1 MELKLY
7 TVNDGKNVINKT
19 MTLKTT
25 MEINLKRDVDIINP
39 RLILILIPNLP
50 TGFSGINYAEIPE
63 LNRFYFV
70 DSITNISSTLWQLEL
85 SCDVLETY
93 KADILASNAR
103 FYRNLKAGDYF
114 DTALESSHITT
125 VAKYASN
132 KGISESET
140 LIMTTV
146 GVK

>member
-7 TVNDGKNVINKT
+7 TVNDGKNVIDKT

-25 MEINLKRDVDIINP
+25 MKINLKRDVDIINP
-39 RLILILIPNLP
+39 RLILIPNLP
-50 TGFSGINYAEIPE
+50 TGFRGINYAEIPE

-70 DSITNISSTLWQLEL
+70 DSITNISSTLWQLDL

-114 DTALESSHITT
+114 DTVIESSHITT
-125 VAKYASN
+125 VAKYSSN
-132 KGISESET
+132 KGISDSET

-146 GVK
+146 GAK

>member
-7 TVNDGKNVINKT
+7 AVNDGKNVINKT

-25 MEINLKRDVDIINP
+25 MEINLKSDVDIINP
-39 RLILILIPNLP
+39 RLILIPNLP

-70 DSITNISSTLWQLEL
+70 DSITNITGTLWQLDL

-93 KADILASNAR
+93 KADILASKAR
-103 FYRNLKAGDYF
+103 LYRNLKAGDYF
-114 DTALESSHITT
+114 NTALESSHIAT

-132 KGISESET
+132 KGISDSDT

>member
-7 TVNDGKNVINKT
+7 TVNDGENVINKT

-25 MEINLKRDVDIINP
+25 IEIKLKRDVDIINP
-39 RLILILIPNLP
+39 RLILIPNLP
-50 TGFSGINYAEIPE
+50 TGFSGINYAEIPQ

-70 DSITNISSTLWQLEL
+70 DSITNISSTLWQLDL

-93 KADILASNAR
+93 KADILASKAR
-103 FYRNLKAGDYF
+103 LYRNLKAGDYF
-114 DTALESSHITT
+114 NTALESSHLTT

-132 KGISESET
+132 KGISDSET

-146 GVK
+146 GDK

>member
-7 TVNDGKNVINKT
+7 AVNDGKNVINKT

-25 MEINLKRDVDIINP
+25 MEINLKRDIDIINP
-39 RLILILIPNLP
+39 RLILIPNLP

-93 KADILASNAR
+93 KADILASKAR

-125 VAKYASN
+125 VAKYTSN
-132 KGISESET
+132 KGISDSET

>member
-7 TVNDGKNVINKT
+7 AVNDGENVINKT

-25 MEINLKRDVDIINP
+25 TEINLKRDVDIINP
-39 RLILILIPNLP
+39 RLILIPNLP

-70 DSITNISSTLWQLEL
+70 DSISNISATLWQLDL

-93 KADILASNAR
+93 KADILASKAR

-114 DTALESSHITT
+114 DTAIESSHITT

-132 KGISESET
+132 KGISDSEP
-140 LIMTTV
+140 LILTTV
-146 GVK
+146 GAK

>member
-7 TVNDGKNVINKT
+7 AVNDGENVINKT
-19 MTLKTT
+19 KTLKTT
-25 MEINLKRDVDIINP
+25 IEINLKRDVDIINP
-39 RLILILIPNLP
+39 RLILIPNLP
-50 TGFSGINYAEIPE
+50 TGFSGINYAEIPL

-70 DSITNISSTLWQLEL
+70 DSITNISGTLWQLDL

-93 KADILASNAR
+93 KADILASKAR

-125 VAKYASN
+125 VAKYLSN
-132 KGISESET
+132 KGISDSDT

-146 GVK
+146 GAK

>member
-7 TVNDGKNVINKT
+7 AVNDGDNVINKV

-39 RLILILIPNLP
+39 RLILIPNLP
-50 TGFSGINYAEIPE
+50 TGFTGINYAEIPL

-70 DSITNISSTLWQLEL
+70 DSITNISSTLWQLDL

-93 KADILASNAR
+93 KADILASKAR
-103 FYRNLKAGDYF
+103 LYRNLKAGDYF
-114 DTALESSHITT
+114 NTALESSHLTT
-125 VAKYASN
+125 VAKYNSD
-132 KGISESET
+132 KGISDNET

-146 GVK
+146 GAK

>member
-7 TVNDGKNVINKT
+7 ALNDGENVINKT

-39 RLILILIPNLP
+39 RLILIPNLP
-50 TGFSGINYAEIPE
+50 TGFSGINYAEIPL

-70 DSITNISSTLWQLEL
+70 DSITNISGTLWQLDL

-93 KADILASNAR
+93 KADILASKAR
-103 FYRNLKAGDYF
+103 FMRGLKTGDYIAANI
-114 DTALESSHITT
+114 DYSVIKTITRIESD
-125 VAKYASN
+125 
-132 KGISESET
+132 KGFTGNPTMILTS
-140 LIMTTV
+140 V
-146 GVK
+146 GA

>member
-1 MELKLY
+1 MKLKLY
-7 TVNDGKNVINKT
+7 AVNDGKNVINKT
-19 MTLKTT
+19 LTLKTT

-39 RLILILIPNLP
+39 RLILIPNLP

-70 DSITNISSTLWQLEL
+70 DSITNISVTLWQLDL

-93 KADILASNAR
+93 KADILASKAR
-103 FYRNLKAGDYF
+103 LYRNLKAGDYF
-114 DTALESSHITT
+114 DTDLESSHITT

-132 KGISESET
+132 KGISDSET

>member
-7 TVNDGKNVINKT
+7 AVNDGVNVINKT

-39 RLILILIPNLP
+39 RLILIPNLP
-50 TGFSGINYAEIPE
+50 TGFSGINYAEIPD

-70 DSITNISSTLWQLEL
+70 DNITNISGTLWQLDL

-93 KADILASNAR
+93 KADILASKAR
-103 FYRNLKAGDYF
+103 LYRNMKAGDYF
-114 DTALESSHITT
+114 DTAIESSHITT

-132 KGISESET
+132 KGISDSET

-146 GVK
+146 GAK

>member
-7 TVNDGKNVINKT
+7 ALNDGENVINKT

-39 RLILILIPNLP
+39 RLILIPNLP

-70 DSITNISSTLWQLEL
+70 DSIINISSTLWQLEL

-93 KADILASNAR
+93 KADILASKAR

-114 DTALESSHITT
+114 DTAIESSHIST
-125 VAKYASN
+125 VAKYLSN
-132 KGISESET
+132 KGISDSET
-140 LIMTTV
+140 LILTSI
-146 GVK
+146 GAK

>member
-7 TVNDGKNVINKT
+7 AVNDGKNVINKT

-39 RLILILIPNLP
+39 RLILIPNLP

-70 DSITNISSTLWQLEL
+70 DSITNISSTLWQLDL

-93 KADILASNAR
+93 KADILASKAR

-125 VAKYASN
+125 VAKYTSN
-132 KGISESET
+132 KGISDSET

-146 GVK
+146 GAK

>member
-7 TVNDGKNVINKT
+7 AVNDGENVINKT

-39 RLILILIPNLP
+39 RLILIPNLP
-50 TGFSGINYAEIPE
+50 TGFSGINYAEIPL

-70 DSITNISSTLWQLEL
+70 DSITNISSTLWQLDL

-103 FYRNLKAGDYF
+103 LYRNLKPGDYF
-114 DTALESSHITT
+114 NTGLDTSYSTT
-125 VAKYASN
+125 VFKYTSD
-132 KGISESET
+132 KGISDTET
-140 LIMTTV
+140 LILTSI
-146 GVK
+146 GSK

>member
-7 TVNDGKNVINKT
+7 AVNDGKNVINKT

-25 MEINLKRDVDIINP
+25 MEINLRRDVDIINP
-39 RLILILIPNLP
+39 SLILIPNLP

-70 DSITNISSTLWQLEL
+70 DSIINISSTLWQLEL

-93 KADILASNAR
+93 KADILASKAR

-114 DTALESSHITT
+114 DTAIESSHIST
-125 VAKYASN
+125 VAKYLSN
-132 KGISESET
+132 KGISDSET
-140 LIMTTV
+140 LILTSI
-146 GVK
+146 GAK

>member
-7 TVNDGKNVINKT
+7 NVTDGENVINKT

-39 RLILILIPNLP
+39 RLILIPNLP
-50 TGFSGINYAEIPE
+50 TGFSGINYAEIPQ

-70 DSITNISSTLWQLEL
+70 DNITNISSTLWQLDL

-93 KADILASNAR
+93 KADILASKAR
-103 FYRNLKAGDYF
+103 LYRNLKAGDYF
-114 DTALESSHITT
+114 NTALESSHLTT
-125 VAKYASN
+125 IAKYASN
-132 KGISESET
+132 KGISDSET

-146 GVK
+146 GDK

>member
-25 MEINLKRDVDIINP
+25 MKINLKRDVDIINP
-39 RLILILIPNLP
+39 RLILIPNLP

-70 DSITNISSTLWQLEL
+70 DSITNISSTLWQLDL

-114 DTALESSHITT
+114 DTVIESSHITT
-125 VAKYASN
+125 VAKYSSN
-132 KGISESET
+132 KGISDSET

-146 GVK
+146 GAK

>member
-7 TVNDGKNVINKT
+7 AVNDGENVINKT

-39 RLILILIPNLP
+39 RLILIPNSP
-50 TGFSGINYAEIPE
+50 TGFTGINYAEIPE

-70 DSITNISSTLWQLEL
+70 DSITNISATLWQLDL

-93 KADILASNAR
+93 KADILASKAR
-103 FYRNLKAGDYF
+103 LYRNLKAGDYF

-125 VAKYASN
+125 VAKYTSD
-132 KGISESET
+132 KGISDSET
-140 LIMTTV
+140 IIMTTV
-146 GVK
+146 GAK

>member
-7 TVNDGKNVINKT
+7 AVNDGENVINKT

-39 RLILILIPNLP
+39 RLILIPNLP
-50 TGFSGINYAEIPE
+50 TGFTGINYAEIPD

-70 DSITNISSTLWQLEL
+70 DSITNISGTLWQLDL

-93 KADILASNAR
+93 KADILASKAR
-103 FYRNLKAGDYF
+103 FYRNLKAGDDF

-125 VAKYASN
+125 VAKYTSN
-132 KGISESET
+132 KGISDSET
-140 LIMTTV
+140 LILTSI
-146 GVK
+146 GSK

>member
-7 TVNDGKNVINKT
+7 VLNDGENVINKT

-39 RLILILIPNLP
+39 RLILIPNLT
-50 TGFSGINYAEIPE
+50 TGFDGINQAEISA

-70 DSITNISSTLWQLEL
+70 DSITNISSTLWQLDL

-93 KADILASNAR
+93 KADILASKAR
-103 FYRNLKAGDYF
+103 LYRNIKTGDYYQGQI
-114 DTALESSHITT
+114 DASYHTTITKIDSDKGLDSS
-125 VAKYASN
+125 KD
-132 KGISESET
+132 
-140 LIMTTV
+140 LIMVTI
-146 GVK
+146 GQ

>member
-7 TVNDGKNVINKT
+7 AVNDGDNVINKT

-39 RLILILIPNLP
+39 RLILIPNLP
-50 TGFSGINYAEIPE
+50 TGFIGINYAEIPD

-70 DSITNISSTLWQLEL
+70 DNITNISGTLWQLDL

-93 KADILASNAR
+93 KADILASKAR
-103 FYRNLKAGDYF
+103 LYRNMKPGDYF
-114 DTALESSHITT
+114 DTALEYSHITT

-132 KGISESET
+132 KGISDSET
-140 LIMTTV
+140 IIMTTV
-146 GVK
+146 GAK

>member
-7 TVNDGKNVINKT
+7 AVNDGKNVINKS

-25 MEINLKRDVDIINP
+25 MNINLKRDVDIINP
-39 RLILILIPNLP
+39 RLILIPNLP

-70 DSITNISSTLWQLEL
+70 DSITNISSTLWQLDL

-93 KADILASNAR
+93 KADILASKAR

-114 DTALESSHITT
+114 DTVIESSHITT

-132 KGISESET
+132 KGISDSET

-146 GVK
+146 GAK

>member
-7 TVNDGKNVINKT
+7 ALNDGENVINKK

-25 MEINLKRDVDIINP
+25 IEINLKRDVDIINP
-39 RLILILIPNLP
+39 RLILIPNLP
-50 TGFSGINYAEIPE
+50 TGFSGINYAEIPA

-70 DSITNISSTLWQLEL
+70 DSITNISSTLWQLDL

-93 KADILASNAR
+93 KADILASKAR
-103 FYRNLKAGDYF
+103 LYRNLKPGDYF
-114 DTALESSHITT
+114 NTALESSHLTT

-132 KGISESET
+132 KGISNSET

-146 GVK
+146 GDN

>member
-7 TVNDGKNVINKT
+7 AVNDGKNVINKT

-39 RLILILIPNLP
+39 RLILIPNSP

-70 DSITNISSTLWQLEL
+70 ESITNISGTLWQLEL

-93 KADILASNAR
+93 KADILASKAR
-103 FYRNLKAGDYF
+103 LYRNLKAGDYF
-114 DTALESSHITT
+114 DTVLESSHITT
-125 VAKYASN
+125 VAKYSSN
-132 KGISESET
+132 KGISDSDT

>member
-7 TVNDGKNVINKT
+7 SVNDGDNVINKT
-19 MTLKTT
+19 MVLKDT
-25 MEINLKRDVDIINP
+25 MEVNLKRDVDIINP
-39 RLILILIPNLP
+39 RLILIPNLP

-70 DSITNISSTLWQLEL
+70 DSITNISATLWQLDL

-93 KADILASNAR
+93 KADILASKAR
-103 FYRNLKAGDYF
+103 LYRNLKAGDYF

-125 VAKYASN
+125 VAKYTSD
-132 KGISESET
+132 KGISDSET
-140 LIMTTV
+140 IIMTTV
-146 GVK
+146 GAK

>member
-7 TVNDGKNVINKT
+7 AVNDGENVINKT

-39 RLILILIPNLP
+39 RLILIPNLP
-50 TGFSGINYAEIPE
+50 TGFGGINYAEIPT

-70 DSITNISSTLWQLEL
+70 DSITNISSTLWQLDL

-93 KADILASNAR
+93 KADILASKAR
-103 FYRNLKAGDYF
+103 LYRNLKAGDYF
-114 DTALESSHITT
+114 NTALESSHLTT

-132 KGISESET
+132 KGISDSET

-146 GVK
+146 GDK

>member
-7 TVNDGKNVINKT
+7 VVNDGENVINKT

-39 RLILILIPNLP
+39 RLILIPNLP

-70 DSITNISSTLWQLEL
+70 DSITNITATLWQLDL

-93 KADILASNAR
+93 KADILASKAR
-103 FYRNLKAGDYF
+103 LYRNLKAGDYF

-132 KGISESET
+132 KGISDSET
-140 LIMTTV
+140 LIITTV
-146 GVK
+146 GGK

>member
-7 TVNDGKNVINKT
+7 AVNDGDNVINKT

-39 RLILILIPNLP
+39 RLILIPNLP
-50 TGFSGINYAEIPE
+50 TGFSGINYAEIPD

-70 DSITNISSTLWQLEL
+70 DNITNISGTLWQLDL

-93 KADILASNAR
+93 KADILASKAR
-103 FYRNLKAGDYF
+103 LYRNLKAGDYF

-125 VAKYASN
+125 VAKYTSN
-132 KGISESET
+132 KGISDSET
-140 LIMTTV
+140 IIMTTV

>member
-1 MELKLY
+1 MRLQLY

-19 MTLKTT
+19 RVLKTT
-25 MEINLKRDVDIINP
+25 IDINLKRDVDIINP
-39 RLILILIPNLP
+39 RLILIPNLP
-50 TGFSGINYAEIPE
+50 TGFSGINYAYITE

-70 DSITNISSTLWQLEL
+70 DSITNISAKLWQLDL

-93 KADILASNAR
+93 KADILASKAR
-103 FYRNLKAGDYF
+103 LYRNLKAGDYF

-132 KGISESET
+132 KGISDSET

>member
-7 TVNDGKNVINKT
+7 VVNDGENVINKT

-39 RLILILIPNLP
+39 RLILIPNLP
-50 TGFSGINYAEIPE
+50 TGFTGINYAEIPE

-70 DSITNISSTLWQLEL
+70 DGITNISGTLWQLDL

-93 KADILASNAR
+93 KADILASKAR
-103 FYRNLKAGDYF
+103 LYRNLKAGDYF

-125 VAKYASN
+125 VAKYASD
-132 KGISESET
+132 KGISDNET

-146 GVK
+146 GAK

>member
-7 TVNDGKNVINKT
+7 NVTDGENVINKT

-39 RLILILIPNLP
+39 RLILIPNLP
-50 TGFSGINYAEIPE
+50 TGFSDINYAEIPA

-70 DSITNISSTLWQLEL
+70 DGITNISSTLRQLDL

-93 KADILASNAR
+93 KADILASKAR
-103 FYRNLKAGDYF
+103 LYRNLKAGDYF
-114 DTALESSHITT
+114 NTALESSHLTT
-125 VAKYASN
+125 VAKYTSN
-132 KGISESET
+132 KGISDSET

-146 GVK
+146 GDK

>member
-7 TVNDGKNVINKT
+7 AVNDGENVINKT

-39 RLILILIPNLP
+39 RLILIPNLP

-70 DSITNISSTLWQLEL
+70 DSITNISATLWQLDL

-93 KADILASNAR
+93 KSDILASKAR

-125 VAKYASN
+125 VAKYISD
-132 KGISESET
+132 KGISDNDT

-146 GVK
+146 GAK

>member
-1 MELKLY
+1 MKLKLY
-7 TVNDGKNVINKT
+7 AVNDGKNVINKT
-19 MTLKTT
+19 MTLKIT
-25 MEINLKRDVDIINP
+25 MEINLKRDFDIINP
-39 RLILILIPNLP
+39 RLILIPSLP

-70 DSITNISSTLWQLEL
+70 DSIANISGALWQLDL

-93 KADILASNAR
+93 KADILASKAR
-103 FYRNLKAGDYF
+103 LYRNLKAGDYF

-125 VAKYASN
+125 VAKYLSN
-132 KGISESET
+132 KGISDSET

>member
-7 TVNDGKNVINKT
+7 NVTDGEDVINKT

-39 RLILILIPNLP
+39 RLILIPNLP
-50 TGFSGINYAEIPE
+50 TGFSDINYAEIPA

-70 DSITNISSTLWQLEL
+70 DGITNISSTLWQLDL

-93 KADILASNAR
+93 KADILASKAR
-103 FYRNLKAGDYF
+103 LYRNLKAGDYF
-114 DTALESSHITT
+114 NTALESSHLTT
-125 VAKYASN
+125 VAKYTSN
-132 KGISESET
+132 KGISDSET

-146 GVK
+146 GDK

>member
-7 TVNDGKNVINKT
+7 AVNDGKNVINKT

-39 RLILILIPNLP
+39 RLILIPNLN

-70 DSITNISSTLWQLEL
+70 DSITNISSTLWQLDL

-93 KADILASNAR
+93 KADILASKAR
-103 FYRNLKAGDYF
+103 LYRNLKAGDYF
-114 DTALESSHITT
+114 DTALESSHLTT
-125 VAKYASN
+125 VAKYLSN
-132 KGISESET
+132 KGISDSNT

-146 GVK
+146 GAK

>member
-7 TVNDGKNVINKT
+7 AVNDGKNVINKT

-25 MEINLKRDVDIINP
+25 MEINLRRDVDIINP
-39 RLILILIPNLP
+39 RLILIPNLP

-70 DSITNISSTLWQLEL
+70 DSIINISSTLWQLDL

-93 KADILASNAR
+93 KSDILASKAR
-103 FYRNLKAGDYF
+103 FFRNLKAGDYF
-114 DTALESSHITT
+114 NTVLESSHITT
-125 VAKYASN
+125 VAKYTSN
-132 KGISESET
+132 KGISDSES

-146 GVK
+146 GAK